1 MKILTV
7 LCPVHQSIHL
17 MRTDHI
23 LLATRVKILRA
34 DKGLQQKEKK
44 KKNSQIPF
52 WIGHP
57 VTPTF
62 EPLSSQGCHL
72 YITLWHMWMHVNTR
86 KTKTGCSKNTD
97 ASRPAANT
105 LINLLRFYLIKNVLN
120 WKSKK
125 VDVTETSRR
134 TKFRELR
141 HLHRWKENV
150 NRRPKASYTFYP
162 STSNSA

>member
-1 MKILTV
+1 MLNFFWKYCSVRTKKLHKMKLKKLFLIL
-7 LCPVHQSIHL
+7 
-17 MRTDHI
+17 
-23 LLATRVKILRA
+23 
-34 DKGLQQKEKK
+34 EKK
-44 KKNSQIPF
+44 IMIFKLELSPQNFHYDVLNPLYSRAAAKKNSQIPF

-105 LINLLRFYLIKNVLN
+105 LINLLRFYLIKNVMN
-120 WKSKK
+120 WKPKSK
-125 VDVTETSRR
+125 RR
-134 TKFRELR
+134 QRSSQDIHT
-141 HLHRWKENV
+141 
-150 NRRPKASYTFYP
+150 
-162 STSNSA
+162 

>member
-1 MKILTV
+1 
-7 LCPVHQSIHL
+7 
-17 MRTDHI
+17 MRNGNLLKSCDSEI
-23 LLATRVKILRA
+23 CVIWIRVNQGVGVLATRVKILRA
-34 DKGLQQKEKK
+34 AKAAAKK
-44 KKNSQIPF
+44 NKKNSQIPF

-105 LINLLRFYLIKNVLN
+105 LINLLRFYLIKNV
-120 WKSKK
+120 KI
-125 VDVTETSRR
+125 
-134 TKFRELR
+134 
-141 HLHRWKENV
+141 ENLQQYPEI
-150 NRRPKASYTFYP
+150 RPWLCPEKMA
-162 STSNSA
+162 